1 LHRSLKPT
9 RTKTTVFVRFL
20 FKRKNVINSLTKHL
34 NYVQQ
39 RTRINKAIQSG
50 TLRVIGEEGENFG
63 VLSLQEA
70 LERAQAAGLD
80 LIEISP
86 NAVPPV
92 AKIMEYGKFQYAEN
106 KKQKEAKSKIRNV
119 ETKSIQLTIGTGDHD
134 LELKAKKGAEWLT
147 EGHRIKIDLFLR
159 GRAKYMDQKFLKE
172 RLERILKL
180 IPIGYKIAEQAQKSP
195 KGLSLVIEKV

>member
-1 LHRSLKPT
+1 M
-9 RTKTTVFVRFL
+9 
-20 FKRKNVINSLTKHL
+20 
-34 NYVQQ
+34 QQ
-39 RTRINKAIQSG
+39 KTRINRNITAP
-50 TLRVIGEEGENFG
+50 TLRVIGENGENIG
-63 VLSLQEA
+63 VISLAEA
-70 LERAQAAGLD
+70 LERARSIGLD

-106 KKQKEAKSKIRNV
+106 KKRKEAKAKTHNV
-119 ETKSIQLTIGTGDHD
+119 ETKSIQITIGTGDHD
-134 LELKAKKGAEWLT
+134 LELKAKRGGEWLA

-180 IPIGYKIAEQAQKSP
+180 IPVSFKVAEPAQKSP
-195 KGLSLVIEKV
+195 KGLSLVIEKSV